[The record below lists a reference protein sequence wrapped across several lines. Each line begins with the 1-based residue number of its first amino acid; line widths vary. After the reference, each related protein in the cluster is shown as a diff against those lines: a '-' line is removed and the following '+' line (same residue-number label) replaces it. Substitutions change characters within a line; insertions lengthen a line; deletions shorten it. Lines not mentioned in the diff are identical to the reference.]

1 MLLVGMHGIHAAS
14 GFWCCPS
21 VYTHLCC
28 GRVPIFVPLI
38 GDVGD
43 NRRANKLRRVASVF
57 GSFICQATMG
67 AGANTVQDWFS
78 AKWAEK
84 LWALTINT
92 PRHSHTIAPDKI
104 HYTNYT
110 LMGLASNLCG
120 EMILK
125 ITSSWK
131 TSHQSILCRPCHCIC
146 FVHDKEMEKL
156 TVRYLRNAVAQQSPS
171 VTLTGTSPGCDK
183 YVWC

>member
-1 MLLVGMHGIHAAS
+1 MWNNCRNAAGWYGIHAAS

-21 VYTHLCC
+21 VYTHLSR

-67 AGANTVQDWFS
+67 AGANTIQDWFS

-84 LWALTINT
+84 LWAPTINT
-92 PRHSHTIAPDKI
+92 PPDTLTPLHPTKLVLCSAPSVPQPVFTIAEKAPTRAFSWLKAPTSAFTFKTLLR
-104 HYTNYT
+104 HY
-110 LMGLASNLCG
+110 A
-120 EMILK
+120 K
-125 ITSSWK
+125 
-131 TSHQSILCRPCHCIC
+131 RA
-146 FVHDKEMEKL
+146 L
-156 TVRYLRNAVAQQSPS
+156 TQR
-171 VTLTGTSPGCDK
+171 
-183 YVWC
+183 

>member
-1 MLLVGMHGIHAAS
+1 MSLIWMAIKRLHVKYVIAEMLLVGMHGIHAAS

-67 AGANTVQDWFS
+67 AGANTVQD
-78 AKWAEK
+78 
-84 LWALTINT
+84 
-92 PRHSHTIAPDKI
+92 
-104 HYTNYT
+104 
-110 LMGLASNLCG
+110 
-120 EMILK
+120 
-125 ITSSWK
+125 
-131 TSHQSILCRPCHCIC
+131 
-146 FVHDKEMEKL
+146 
-156 TVRYLRNAVAQQSPS
+156 
-171 VTLTGTSPGCDK
+171 
-183 YVWC
+183 